1 MKAKLAKFLLV
12 QVIRYLRDHPTLIP
26 GEVDDWLVKQ
36 IANALG
42 V

>member
-1 MKAKLAKFLLV
+1 MKAAVAQWLFK